1 MANHD
6 KQGACGEEKPY
17 IPVSIEIRQVKGVV
31 TRKAAAAKVPQNIS
45 ANCNHPQMGRA
56 CRK

>member
-1 MANHD
+1 MAYHD

-17 IPVSIEIRQVKGVV
+17 ISVSIEVRQVKVSSL
-31 TRKAAAAKVPQNIS
+31 RKAAAAKVPQNIN
-45 ANCNHPQMGRA
+45 ANRNHPQMGRA